1 MLRFRPYV
9 WVGLSIFLL
18 TNLPSCSIV
27 GEPKV
32 NRSGPEVISFKVV
45 PFEITDVKLLEG
57 NFLHA
62 TELNAAILLNYEP
75 DRFLAKFRQEAGL
88 DAKAEHY
95 HGWEDNTISGH
106 SLGHYLTAI
115 SLMYQS
121 TGDQEYRNRALY
133 ITDELSL
140 CQEADGEGYIGAFPD
155 GKRILE
161 EEVAKGNIRAQG
173 FDLNGIWVPYYTEH
187 KVMDGLF
194 HVYRTFGYQK
204 ALDLNIEFAD
214 WLYTIVQ
221 DLSDEQVQE
230 MLHCEH
236 GGINE
241 SLAELY
247 GFTGNEKYLELSRIF
262 HHKAILEPITEGED
276 ILAGKHSNTQIPKFI
291 GLARRYELAG
301 DERDKAGAVNFWNM
315 MVHHHS
321 YVTGG
326 NGNHEY
332 LGPPDELNFQLSD
345 NTTESCNVYNMLK
358 LSEHIFQ
365 WSADPE
371 VMDFYERA
379 LFNHIRSSQHPH
391 TGHVIYNLS
400 LDMGGFKVYQDPEG
414 FTCCVGSGMENHS
427 KYGRNIYYHNDDEL
441 YAVQFIASELS
452 WKDKGVKITHRTNF
466 PEEETMTYAFETD
479 RPVRFGFNIRYPL
492 WAKNGIRILVNGA
505 EQVINQEPGSF
516 VNIHRKWLSG
526 DRVEVTIPFTLRVET
541 MPDNQNRMAIFNGPV
556 VLAGDLGP
564 VPDPKSTD
572 LHYVPVLMTKD
583 TDPANWL
590 IPTEGKLNSFVTS
603 EVAYPRKVELSPFY
617 RTHDRHYTIFW
628 DTFNDEEWKAFQEE
642 YALEQKRKNELNQ
655 NTIDL
660 FRIGEMQPERDHKF
674 KEKDTWVEEYRSRKA
689 RTADRGGWFS
699 FEMDVRSPDPLSLSV
714 EYWGGFTG
722 SKTFDI
728 LVEGRV
734 IATENITNKAPGKF
748 IDVSYKIPADLMKQ
762 KEKIEVQFVPHVG
775 HRAGPVFTVRTI
787 RDLSQ

>member
-1 MLRFRPYV
+1 MRFTPKILAILV
-9 WVGLSIFLL
+9 IFLL
-18 TNLPSCSIV
+18 IKFSSCSIV
-27 GEPKV
+27 EDSGV
-32 NRSGPEVISFKVV
+32 NGPGPEVINFKVV

-57 NFLHA
+57 EFLHA
-62 TELNAAILLNYEP
+62 TEMNEALLLNYEP
-75 DRFLAKFRQEAGL
+75 DRFLAKFRLEAGL

-95 HGWEDNTISGH
+95 HGWEDNTIAGH

-115 SLMYQS
+115 SLMYQT
-121 TGDQEYRNRALY
+121 TGDQEYRERALY

-140 CQEADGEGYIGAFPD
+140 CQEADGDGYIGAFPD

-161 EEVAKGNIRAQG
+161 EEVALGNIRAQG

-194 HVYRTFGYQK
+194 HVYRTFGIQK
-204 ALDLNIEFAD
+204 ALDLNIKFAD
-214 WLYTIVQ
+214 WLYTVVQ
-221 DLSDEQVQE
+221 DLSEEQVQE

-247 GFTGNEKYLELSRIF
+247 GFTGNELYLDLSRIF
-262 HHKAILEPITEGED
+262 HHEAVLEPISDGED
-276 ILAGKHSNTQIPKFI
+276 ILAGLHSNTQIPKFI

-301 DERDKAGAVNFWNM
+301 DESDKTGALNFWNM

-332 LGPPDELNFQLSD
+332 LSPPDQLNLHLSD

-391 TGHVIYNLS
+391 TGHTIYNLS
-400 LDMGGFKVYQDPEG
+400 LDMGGFKVYQDPES
-414 FTCCVGSGMENHS
+414 FTCCIGSGMENHS
-427 KYGRNIYYHNDDEL
+427 KYSRNIYYHKDKEL
-441 YAVQFIASELS
+441 YAVQYISSELT
-452 WKDKGVKITHRTNF
+452 WKDKGIKITQLTDF
-466 PEEETMTYAFETD
+466 PEEETMRFEIEAEK
-479 RPVRFGFNIRYPL
+479 PLRFGFNIRYPL
-492 WAKNGIRILVNGA
+492 WAKNGIQVLVNGT
-505 EQVINQEPGSF
+505 EQEINQEPGSF
-516 VNIHRKWLSG
+516 VNIQRKWKTG
-526 DRVEVTIPFTLRVET
+526 DLVELRIPFSLRIEA
-541 MPDNQNRMAIFNGPV
+541 MPDNQNRIAIFNGPV

-564 VPDPKSTD
+564 VPDPKSRD
-572 LHYVPVLMTKD
+572 LNYVPVLMTKD
-583 TDPANWL
+583 PVPSNWL
-590 IPTEGKLNSFVTS
+590 VPADGKPNSFVMS
-603 EVAYPRKVELSPFY
+603 EVAYPRKVELAPFY

-628 DTFNDEEWKAFQEE
+628 DTYTDEEWNAYQEA
-642 YALEQKRKNELNQ
+642 YAAELERKKELEN

-660 FRIGEMQPERDHKF
+660 FRIGEMQPERDHNF
-674 KEKDTWVEEYRSRKA
+674 VEKGTWVEEYRHKKA
-689 RTADRGGWFS
+689 RTANRGGWFS
-699 FEMDVRSPDPLSLSV
+699 FEMDVSSTDPLSLSI

-728 LVEGRV
+728 LVEDQV
-734 IATENITNKAPGKF
+734 IATENIANKAPGKF
-748 IDVSYKIPADLMKQ
+748 IDVSYQIPGELLKGKDKV
-762 KEKIEVQFVPHVG
+762 EVKFFPHEG

-787 RDLSQ
+787 RDI